1 MDPDET
7 WRSIVDELRSAE
19 APYQAPAF
27 ARLQA
32 EAESDAQR
40 LLAGFVRQGKLDP
53 DRIHDLVGDW
63 LLGDGRL
70 DALLSSEQGK
80 PRQLFATSIVRM
92 ALSWIRRRSAKVSD
106 AAPNESTGETRV
118 QAVQPPDH
126 LFILHARQRLAA
138 LAPRDRDI
146 LVAVHLGENREA
158 LARHYGISRAA
169 IDQIVS
175 RARRALGAE

>member
-32 EAESDAQR
+32 EAEADAQR

-70 DALLSSEQGK
+70 EALLSSEQGK
-80 PRQLFATSIVRM
+80 PRQLFATSILRM
-92 ALSWIRRRSAKVSD
+92 ALSWIRRRSAKVAD
-106 AAPNESTGETRV
+106 PEDHTGATNA

-126 LFILHARQRLAA
+126 LFLLHARQRLAA

-146 LVAVHLGENREA
+146 LVAVHFGENREA